1 MKTACFFRVDLK
13 EYLFIWRNKIEK
25 KNFTKK
31 TTLNAATLILN
42 SYRLNFRGFGLKY
55 STTKLDFTELWNT
68 TLKYKRIESQME
80 KQSN

>member
-31 TTLNAATLILN
+31 TTLNAATLNNVEYFEFVQAQFSWIWFKILN
-42 SYRLNFRGFGLKY
+42 HEIGLYRIMEYHLK
-55 STTKLDFTELWNT
+55 
-68 TLKYKRIESQME
+68 I
-80 KQSN
+80 